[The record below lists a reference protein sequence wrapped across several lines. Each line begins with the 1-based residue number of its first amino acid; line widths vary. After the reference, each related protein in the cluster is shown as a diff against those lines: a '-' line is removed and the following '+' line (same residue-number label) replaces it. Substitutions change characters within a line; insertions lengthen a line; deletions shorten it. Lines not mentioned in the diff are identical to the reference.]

1 MNWDIHSWS
10 IREIKARFRIL
21 VGVQVFLTTIATLH
35 LFIPVSYIPQLPQ
48 TTADLYGQ
56 TANQGWLLV
65 NLYPIVYLLLAYR
78 FVSYLALLFFLKQG
92 RSMLLI
98 CVVLELF
105 YLLLSPPGSSGGIF
119 AVVAALTYLLDGI
132 VLLLSFF
139 DPVREITDRNLDIP
153 EILEAESN

>member
-10 IREIKARFRIL
+10 VREIKARFRIL
-21 VGVQVFLTTIATLH
+21 LGIQVFLTTIATLH

-48 TTADLYGQ
+48 TPVDLYGQ

-105 YLLLSPPGSSGGIF
+105 YILLSPPGSSGGIF
-119 AVVAALTYLLDGI
+119 AVVAALTYLLDGM

-139 DPVREITDRNLDIP
+139 DPVREITDKNLDIP

>member
-21 VGVQVFLTTIATLH
+21 IVIQILLTTSWTLYTIISMS
-35 LFIPVSYIPQLPQ
+35 FFPQIPPTPV
-48 TTADLYGQ
+48 DLYGQ

-65 NLYPIVYLLLAYR
+65 NLDRIGYLLLAYR
-78 FVSYLALLFFLKQG
+78 FLSYLALLFFLKQG

-105 YLLLSPPGSSGGIF
+105 YLLLSPPAPSGGIF
-119 AVVAALTYLLDGI
+119 AVVAALTYLLDGM

-139 DPVREITDRNLDIP
+139 DPVREITDKNLDIP

>member
-10 IREIKARFRIL
+10 IREIVARFRIL

-48 TTADLYGQ
+48 TPVDLYGQ

-105 YLLLSPPGSSGGIF
+105 YILLSPPGSSGGIF
-119 AVVAALTYLLDGI
+119 AVVAALTYLLDGM

-139 DPVREITDRNLDIP
+139 DPVREITDKNLDIP

>member
-10 IREIKARFRIL
+10 IREIVARFRIL

-35 LFIPVSYIPQLPQ
+35 LFIPVSYSPQLPQ

-105 YLLLSPPGSSGGIF
+105 YILLSPPGSSGGIF
-119 AVVAALTYLLDGI
+119 AVVAALTYLLDGM

-139 DPVREITDRNLDIP
+139 DPVREITDENLDIP
-153 EILEAESN
+153 EVLEAESN

>member
-10 IREIKARFRIL
+10 IREIVARFRIL

-35 LFIPVSYIPQLPQ
+35 LFIPVSYSPQLPQ

-105 YLLLSPPGSSGGIF
+105 YILLSPPGSSGGIF
-119 AVVAALTYLLDGI
+119 AVVAALTYLLDGM

-139 DPVREITDRNLDIP
+139 DPVREITDKNLDIP

>member
-35 LFIPVSYIPQLPQ
+35 LFIPVSYSPQLPQ

>member
-10 IREIKARFRIL
+10 VREIKARFRIL
-21 VGVQVFLTTIATLH
+21 LGIQVFLTTIATLH
-35 LFIPVSYIPQLPQ
+35 LFIPVSYSPQLPQ

-105 YLLLSPPGSSGGIF
+105 YILLSPPGSSGGIF
-119 AVVAALTYLLDGI
+119 AVVAALTYLLDGM

-139 DPVREITDRNLDIP
+139 DPVREITDKNLDIP